1 MQQQIKLIKAVE
13 ETLEKVEVRGRE
25 NLDRMLG
32 CIGMLGSVRNNLI
45 KLEKELKENA
55 KSGTGTKRERDPEDA
70 ASAV

>member
-13 ETLEKVEVRGRE
+13 DTLEKVEVHGRE

-45 KLEKELKENA
+45 KLEKELKQNA
-55 KSGTGTKRERDPEDA
+55 ESGAGAQCDGQTEDTAGT
-70 ASAV
+70 V